1 MNTQKITGFL
11 RQNLLFYTL
20 GFFILFGM
28 KYYYSQADA
37 ENLRWILGPT
47 ARWVEALSGIPFVYA
62 PGMGYAGRLEAP
74 V

>member
-47 ARWVEALSGIPFVYA
+47 ARWRP
-62 PGMGYAGRLEAP
+62 
-74 V
+74 